1 MFFNKLILSLCLMLS
16 LSSCYRQSASE
27 EQVVVSAIQTLVF
40 AYQIPQERSDLEAW
54 FASKGLILETQ
65 MAGPSKAEYA
75 VSLSDA
81 QYQMLQSEWSGKY
94 RFERRDQRLI
104 VICCNK

>member
-1 MFFNKLILSLCLMLS
+1 
-16 LSSCYRQSASE
+16 
-27 EQVVVSAIQTLVF
+27 
-40 AYQIPQERSDLEAW
+40 
-54 FASKGLILETQ
+54 

-75 VSLSDA
+75 VSLSDS

-104 VICCNK
+104 VICCLK